1 MLDLLNLLA
10 DGFAS
15 ILTSD
20 CLDNWTQWFSLPV
33 CVLIPKIEAGF
44 GLESAQEITD
54 LFQKSFMSF
63 FDNLPQFVYD
73 LDV

>member
-10 DGFAS
+10 DDFTS

-20 CLDNWTQWFSLPV
+20 DCLENWIHWFNLPV
-33 CVLIPKIEAGF
+33 NLYQKLKLAFVLN
-44 GLESAQEITD
+44 LQITD
-54 LFQKSFMSF
+54 LFQRSFMPF